1 MTLENALG
9 DDAGTNIGRLRERA
23 RSMHIGST
31 ATQPH
36 VRVAILT
43 QAPQVNLWRCS
54 LTEMP
59 GASQMAWLGADE
71 RVRAARFAF
80 ERDRRRYLAA
90 RCALREC
97 LSERTGM
104 APGDLQIESGVF
116 EKPLLANARGWF
128 FNLSRREDWAL
139 IGISRAGEIGVDFE
153 LLHAVEK
160 VDALALAHF
169 SVAEFD
175 TFQGLPTDSKD
186 RVFLRVWTRKE
197 ACLKAVG
204 TGLRIEP
211 RTLEVGLGEGIVR
224 LAISLPTG
232 AASVEVRSVD
242 SGPDSVAAIAR
253 LL

>member
-1 MTLENALG
+1 MP
-9 DDAGTNIGRLRERA
+9 IRLTE
-23 RSMHIGST
+23 
-31 ATQPH
+31 
-36 VRVAILT
+36 T
-43 QAPQVNLWRCS
+43 QANVRIAIRTRTPRVDLWRCS
-54 LTEMP
+54 LAEMP
-59 GASQMAWLGADE
+59 GASQMAWLGVDE
-71 RVRAARFAF
+71 RVRADRFAF

-104 APGDLQIESGVF
+104 ASGDLQIESGVF

-153 LLHAVEK
+153 LLHAVQK

-175 TFQGLPTDSKD
+175 TFRGLPTDSKD
-186 RVFLRVWTRKE
+186 KVFLRVWTRKE

-211 RTLEVGLGEGIVR
+211 RRLEVGLGEGVVR
-224 LAISLPTG
+224 LSIALPTG
-232 AASVEVRSVD
+232 AASAEVRSVD